1 MSLLPSQLINLSI
14 IQKHLLST
22 VRFFIIIEAQGMEE
36 IKDIIDSTLTEL
48 TTQLGCQN
56 TSQKIAF

>member
-48 TTQLGCQN
+48 MTQLGCQN

>member
-48 TTQLGCQN
+48 TAQLGCQN
-56 TSQKIAF
+56 MSQKIAF